1 VVARNPHSGRV
12 IAGAGLYALL
22 MLVGAVILLVM
33 FVIQPLSGKNF
44 DARFD
49 AMVLGALLAFPPL
62 VIYLWVPWII
72 DRFDPEP
79 WWCLGLALL
88 WGGVAAAGFSGLIN
102 TAAVETAEAMFSN
115 LGRQTASA
123 YGDVVGACISA
134 PLVEEFW
141 KGLAVFG
148 IFFFLRREFDG
159 VVDGI
164 IYGTF
169 AALGFAATEN
179 VMYYSRAQLVET
191 LGHQDGALATAFVL
205 RGVLSPWGHPLY
217 TSMTGIGFGIARET
231 EKTWLKWMAPV
242 FGYLFAAFLHAVWNG
257 AATVSGMLVM
267 LMLPLWLLFNLAFLG
282 IIIWLVM
289 RKGRIIRDNLRDEVL
304 IGTMSQ
310 EELDLI
316 CSPVGRIR
324 ATFRYGGSVGRRFVS
339 HGARLGLC
347 KWHAARA
354 IKGKKETISMGFIV
368 PLRQELAK
376 LRYEMFQ
383 RMGRAPSPQPAWSP
397 QGHPQQGWHQP
408 PPGGWQGPP
417 GGGPHGGGG
426 HQGGGHQG
434 GGHR

>member
-1 VVARNPHSGRV
+1 MAAPRNPHRV
-12 IAGAGLYALL
+12 RAIVGAVLYALF
-22 MLVGAVILLVM
+22 MAAGAAILLIL
-33 FVIQPLSGKNF
+33 FVIEPLSGKNF

-49 AMVLGALLAFPPL
+49 AMVLGAMLAFPPL
-62 VIYLWVPWII
+62 IIYLWVPWII

-79 WWCLGLALL
+79 WWCLALALL

-102 TAAVETAEAMFSN
+102 TEAVDTAQSMYGGGKQAAEFAE
-115 LGRQTASA
+115 
-123 YGDVVGACISA
+123 VIGACVSA

-179 VMYYSRAQLVET
+179 VTYYSRASLVET
-191 LGHQDGALATAFVL
+191 LGHQQGALTTAFVL
-205 RGVLSPWGHPLY
+205 RGLLSPWGHPLY

-231 EKTWLKWMAPV
+231 ERAWLRWLAPV
-242 FGYLFAAFLHAVWNG
+242 FGYLFAAFLHGVWNG
-257 AATVSGMLVM
+257 AATISGMLVM
-267 LMLPLWLLFNLAFLG
+267 LMLPLWLLFNLAFFA
-282 IIIWLVM
+282 IIIWLVV
-289 RKGRIIRDNLRDEVL
+289 RKGRIIRDNLRDEIL
-304 IGTMSQ
+304 IGTLSQ
-310 EELDLI
+310 EELNLI
-316 CSPVGRIR
+316 CSPFGRLK
-324 ATFRYGGSVGRRFVS
+324 ATFSYGGGVGRRFVR

-376 LRYEMFQ
+376 LRYEMLQ
-383 RMGRAPSPQPAWSP
+383 RMGRLPA
-397 QGHPQQGWHQP
+397 QQGAYGGGPPAGWPQQP
-408 PPGGWQGPP
+408 PPGWHGPGR
-417 GGGPHGGGG
+417 GGPPHGGA
-426 HQGGGHQG
+426 
-434 GGHR
+434 R

>member
-1 VVARNPHSGRV
+1 VVARNPHRGRA
-12 IAGAGLYALL
+12 ITGAVLYGLFMAA
-22 MLVGAVILLVM
+22 GAVILLLL

-44 DARFD
+44 DARFN

-79 WWCLGLALL
+79 WWCLALTL
-88 WGGVAAAGFSGLIN
+88 FWGGIAAAGFSGLIN
-102 TAAVETAEAMFSN
+102 TEIVETTQEMMAG
-115 LGRQTASA
+115 LGKATAA
-123 YGDVVGACISA
+123 GYGDVVGACFSA
-134 PLVEEFW
+134 PIVEEFW

-148 IFFFLRREFDG
+148 IFFFVRREFDG

-179 VMYYSRAQLVET
+179 VMYYSRAQLTEV
-191 LGHQDGALATAFVL
+191 LGHQEGALATAFIL

-231 EKTWLKWMAPV
+231 EKTWLKWLAPV
-242 FGYLFAAFLHAVWNG
+242 FGYMFAAFLHAVWNL
-257 AATVSGMLVM
+257 AATISGMLVM
-267 LMLPLWLLFNLAFLG
+267 LMLPLWLLCNVAFLG
-282 IIIWLVM
+282 SIIWLVM

-304 IGTMSQ
+304 IGTMSE
-310 EELDLI
+310 EELNLI

-376 LRYEMFQ
+376 LRYEMHQ
-383 RMGRAPSPQPAWSP
+383 RMGRIPAPQPGWSAA
-397 QGHPQQGWHQP
+397 GHQQGWQP
-408 PPGGWQGPP
+408 PPPGWQ
-417 GGGPHGGGG
+417 GGGPHGPHGGG
-426 HQGGGHQG
+426 PHGPQGGG
-434 GGHR
+434 RR